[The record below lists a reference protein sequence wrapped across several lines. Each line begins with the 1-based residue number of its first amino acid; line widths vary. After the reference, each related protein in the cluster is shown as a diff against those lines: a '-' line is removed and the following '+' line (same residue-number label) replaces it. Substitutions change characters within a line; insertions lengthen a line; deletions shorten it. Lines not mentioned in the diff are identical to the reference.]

1 MSRKRHNYKNLK
13 IWMLGIEITYD
24 VFKIIDDFPKEE
36 KFGLAS
42 QISRCSISIPS
53 NIAEGSSRTDKSFSH
68 FLDISLGSSFELE
81 TQLIIAGKRKY
92 ISKEQLNKIEDKNQ
106 KPAEDKLI
114 DSTKVTNEIEY
125 FLKEINDMKNK
136 MVNMEQDIIS
146 LKEVNKKISIGIEE
160 AKSNTKNEI
169 PKDKYS
175 EMNEEMKMKMKTLNE
190 KRIKG
195 IIEKYSVG
203 DLLLFGCIL
212 LFLIGAVITFRNIFF
227 KSNKSIPAA
236 DHPKV

>member
-1 MSRKRHNYKNLK
+1 MARVIWKKEPRDKKREMSRERYIYKNLK

-92 ISKEQLNKIEDKNQ
+92 ISKEQLNKIEDKIAEFQ
-106 KPAEDKLI
+106 KMTIGFQNKL
-114 DSTKVTNEIEY
+114 
-125 FLKEINDMKNK
+125 
-136 MVNMEQDIIS
+136 
-146 LKEVNKKISIGIEE
+146 
-160 AKSNTKNEI
+160 
-169 PKDKYS
+169 
-175 EMNEEMKMKMKTLNE
+175 
-190 KRIKG
+190 
-195 IIEKYSVG
+195 
-203 DLLLFGCIL
+203 
-212 LFLIGAVITFRNIFF
+212 
-227 KSNKSIPAA
+227 
-236 DHPKV
+236 